1 MNYYKHHI
9 GDYDS
14 HTAHLTLVED
24 AIYHRLLAL
33 YYRTEKPLPVD
44 IAKVCRLIRVAADS
58 ERETVK
64 SVLHEFFGLAD
75 DGWHHGRCDAEIA
88 KANALADKSREVGK
102 TGGRPKKS
110 ETPEVLKN
118 NPPGFETETP
128 GVSEIRAAETL
139 PTTPHPTTHYPLEE
153 GASASPPPT
162 PRGSRLQPDFEPD
175 MEIKT
180 ALIAERPDLDYSRV
194 IEGFRD
200 YWLSQPGAKGV
211 KLDWNRTFRK
221 WWREQRA
228 QTGPKAAKFDSG
240 HAPTS
245 FSDTPWRLR
254 LKGYH
259 ESNFWL
265 PSFGPKPGEPGCE
278 VPKKFL
284 DEFSSLN
291 RLKGAA

>member
-1 MNYYKHHI
+1 MDWLCWHVGTVTDPKFTAVMKRCGVSRPCVLAMWAYLLERARVAGEGGAFGKI
-9 GDYDS
+9 DS
-14 HTAHLTLVED
+14 ED
-24 AIYHRLLAL
+24 ASIATGVDEGEVVRILNAFDDKGLISGGAIANWDKRQHKTSTERVKKHRD
-33 YYRTEKPLPVD
+33 EKKQSVTHETD
-44 IAKVCRLIRVAADS
+44 
-58 ERETVK
+58 ETVS
-64 SVLHEFFGLAD
+64 SVSPVT
-75 DGWHHGRCDAEIA
+75 R
-88 KANALADKSREVGK
+88 N
-102 TGGRPKKS
+102 
-110 ETPEVLKN
+110 
-118 NPPGFETETP
+118 
-128 GVSEIRAAETL
+128 AETDE
-139 PTTPHPTTHYPLEE
+139 TAQTDRQTYIQTKRE